1 MSSKIFSK
9 EQLRKNIY
17 CSREKINKKLKQ
29 EMDFN
34 IFDTLISSEEY
45 KRCDTLFIYVSKQI
59 EVDTYNIIEHSFKE
73 GKLVAVPKCNAE
85 NLIMRFYKVTSFD
98 DLKKGYFQIYEPI
111 EERCKE
117 VIDFS
122 CGVCVVPGLC
132 FDIYGYRL
140 GYGKGYYD
148 RFLKNFGGTKIGI
161 CYSDY
166 IFENITVDKH
176 DEKVDILVTEKNIL
190 EVVV

>member
-1 MSSKIFSK
+1 MTLKIFNK
-9 EQLRKNIY
+9 ECLRKGVY
-17 CSREKINKKLKQ
+17 DSRSKINKEEKQ
-29 EMDFN
+29 KMDFN
-34 IFDTLISSEEY
+34 ISSSLISSKEY
-45 KRCDTLFIYVSKQI
+45 KNCDILFIYVSKPI
-59 EVDTYNIIEHSFKE
+59 EVDTYNIIKHTFKE
-73 GKLVAVPKCNAE
+73 EKCVAVPKCNIE
-85 NLIMRFYKVTSFD
+85 SSMMHFYKVKSFD
-98 DLKKGYFQIYEPI
+98 DLKEGYFQIYEPI
-111 EERCKE
+111 EEKCEE

-122 CGVCVVPGLC
+122 SGVCIVPGIC

-166 IFENITVDKH
+166 IFENLPVDKH